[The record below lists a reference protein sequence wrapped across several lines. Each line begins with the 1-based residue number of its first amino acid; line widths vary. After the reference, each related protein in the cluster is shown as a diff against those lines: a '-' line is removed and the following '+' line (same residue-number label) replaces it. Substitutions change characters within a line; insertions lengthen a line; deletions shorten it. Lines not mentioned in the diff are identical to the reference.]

1 MIRDYIDPILSI
13 QSNFAEAKEF
23 HQNGGVA
30 AYIRLNAPTLKPKDL
45 TKAKR
50 NLIVGEPGIGKTELL
65 RNIEEYLKGI
75 GYRTEFLSLRQTGC
89 EARIDAFL
97 KNVPQP
103 RALLLDALDEI
114 SSKDFPDV
122 LKKIEE
128 VSQNNID
135 LPMFISSRWVF
146 VTKCINSF
154 PEYRFVSID
163 PFSQEQVRDYLVR
176 KGHPDNL
183 VSELLDRVSSFSNPT
198 NILQVPRYLSFVNSL
213 LERNKNNSAPSLM
226 SRNELFEHFIYSSL
240 EEEDKK
246 SGEDKGAIT
255 KRLLEKLALTME
267 IYQTNVITKDE
278 LMTFFDEIASDLKV
292 VALAQFNLQKLFD
305 RSILK
310 VSHDSIEFDNT
321 EFQEYLAA
329 KEISRL
335 SDPNR
340 AASIFAV
347 DQNINEIYPS
357 WFNALSFLIDLRS
370 DLLEPFVDFSGL
382 RAPEFKVVDENLLTF
397 ICKVNPTSLSQEVR
411 RRLFIDVVAY
421 HERARLWVPWGV
433 SRALAGFFDATLEH
447 ELKAAIVRAEGQTG
461 AYRYV
466 PLGNAVSILS
476 SLLDADMAI
485 DHTFWRDK
493 LIQFASVTAENN
505 VLQRNALHALESLR
519 DPAVIDQLPKLLDS
533 DQLVAQAFLSMCAA
547 VDPDSPKSVEYFI
560 EAIRRGDF
568 QGRYGLFRIQSSIG
582 IKIFLSAINT
592 DERFRTEF
600 LEKASI
606 FSRGED
612 RVLVEHIESVFDNDV
627 ESLIRAS
634 VLILLNHEV
643 FYNGERSEFI
653 IGLWKLLHK
662 RIPNFFRNIVA
673 SLREEQKKSMGIFFF
688 AQKFFAETIEV
699 EDVPE
704 FVDAM
709 IQADQEI
716 SAFRVMQTVHL
727 SNRENATQ
735 IYEAGRSKLPLL
747 YKEWEDRP
755 QHEDSPQHMKLLKE
769 FRQLLEPEP
778 EKFHQ
783 GVFHFFNRH
792 FKELMPLL
800 VANDH
805 ARLKTLLADTVFRY
819 IEPSKAN
826 VTITRE
832 EGSSRTFS
840 YSANIPLFGS
850 AMLTARLMA
859 FDITP
864 YRQQII
870 DFIPFA
876 SGDELKTIFELVE
889 SIRPN
894 EMNTVLAVYKDQ
906 KSDLWRHQPLSFV
919 NAVERFHIVEAV
931 DVLKGMVAEP
941 SYDRYTRE
949 RALVVIDSMV
959 PDAEYCRQ
967 LFVLYEQA
975 TDDNRNL
982 AIIANELLILAHEDS
997 AAIHWRLREVV
1008 KRSIPYT
1015 EPNGVHV
1022 VSAEF
1027 EELGGKL
1034 FAKPLMQLK
1043 CPGFESDYLDLLN
1056 EAIRLWG
1063 KGAKFHSYA
1072 QYLWEIT
1079 YMYFD
1084 NLKHMQS
1091 YEPLKMLEHK
1101 VAEMQ
1106 DQEGANWLA
1115 AQMVRVRR
1123 SYLAYL
1129 GRPRNISEAIKK
1141 YNVARAYDNKKIANV
1156 EDLFRQVQDAL
1167 DTELRRWIEGEGA
1180 YELIRGQKV
1189 HVGKKQ
1195 AYEDLIQKTLKAQV
1209 ENILLK
1215 RGFQVD
1221 FIREPQLLDDRRVD
1235 ILLRYGF
1242 AGPLVIE
1249 VKLTSNRDLKA
1260 ADLSKSKSY
1269 ANMKR
1274 YMTGYGAQHGI
1285 FLVIDNDDAT
1295 NLSEIKNA
1303 FQQIPNVFVQSFD
1316 CPGAEVGS
1324 VQGRKKTTAVAQ
1336 STNKRTKKPTPRIRP
1351 ENGKK

>member
-13 QSNFAEAKEF
+13 QSNFDEAKEF
-23 HQNGGVA
+23 HESGGVA
-30 AYIRLNAPTLKPKDL
+30 AYIRQSDPPLELKDL
-45 TKAKR
+45 AKAKR

-75 GYRTEFLSLRQTGC
+75 GYSTEFVSLRQTGC

-97 KNVPQP
+97 KDTPHP

-114 SSKDFPDV
+114 PSKDFPDV

-128 VSQNNID
+128 VSQDNID
-135 LPMFISSRWVF
+135 LPMFLSSRWVF
-146 VTKCINSF
+146 ATKYISSF
-154 PEYRFVSID
+154 PEYRFISID
-163 PFSQEQVRDYLVR
+163 PFSREQVRDYLIR
-176 KGHPDNL
+176 KGHPDKL
-183 VSELLDRVSSFSNPT
+183 VSELLERVSSFSNPT

-213 LERNKNNSAPSLM
+213 LVKNKSNSAPSLM
-226 SRNELFEHFIYSSL
+226 SRNALFEHFIYSSL
-240 EEEDKK
+240 EEEDRK

-267 IYQTNVITKDE
+267 IYQTNIITKDE

-357 WFNALSFLIDLRS
+357 WFNALSFLIDLQS
-370 DLLEPFVDFSGL
+370 DLLEPLVDFSGI
-382 RAPEFKVVDENLLTF
+382 RAPEFKVVDESLLTF
-397 ICKVNPTSLSQEVR
+397 ICKVNPASLSQEVR
-411 RRLFIDVVAY
+411 RRLFTDVAAY
-421 HERARLWVPWGV
+421 HERARLWMPWGV
-433 SRALAGFFDATLEH
+433 SRALAGFYDATLED
-447 ELKAAIVRAEGQTG
+447 ELKAAVVRAEGQPG

-466 PLGNAVSILS
+466 PLGNAVGILS
-476 SLLDADMAI
+476 SLLDADIKI
-485 DHTFWRDK
+485 DHKFWREK
-493 LIQFASVTAENN
+493 LIQFASVSAENN
-505 VLQRNALHALESLR
+505 VLQRNALHALEALG
-519 DPAVIDQLPKLLDS
+519 DPTVIDQLPNLLDS
-533 DQLVAQAFLSMCAA
+533 EQLVAQAFLSMCAA

-568 QGRYGLFRIQSSIG
+568 QGRYGLFKIQSPDG
-582 IKIFLSAINT
+582 IKTFLSALNT

-612 RVLVEHIESVFDNDV
+612 RVLVENIERVFDDDLN
-627 ESLIRAS
+627 SLIKEL
-634 VLILLNHEV
+634 VLISLSHEV
-643 FYNGERSEFI
+643 FYNAERSEFI
-653 IGLWKLLHK
+653 IGLWKLLH
-662 RIPNFFRNIVA
+662 RRTPNFFRNIVA
-673 SLREEQKKSMGIFFF
+673 ELGEEQKKSMGIFFF
-688 AQKFFAETIEV
+688 AQTFLAETIEAA
-699 EDVPE
+699 DVPE
-704 FVDAM
+704 FLDAM

-716 SAFRVMQTVHL
+716 SAYQVMQKVQL
-727 SNRENATQ
+727 SNRENSAQ
-735 IYEAGRSKLPLL
+735 IYEAGRSKLPLR

-755 QHEDSPQHMKLLKE
+755 RHDDLPQHMKLLKE

-778 EKFHQ
+778 EKYHQ
-783 GVFHFFNRH
+783 GVFQFFNRN
-792 FKELMPLL
+792 FKELKPLME
-800 VANDH
+800 ANDH
-805 ARLKTLLADTVFRY
+805 ARLKTLLTDTVFRY
-819 IEPSKAN
+819 IDPSKAN

-832 EGSSRTFS
+832 DGSSRSFS
-840 YSANIPLFGS
+840 YSTNIPLFGS
-850 AMLTARLMA
+850 GMLTASLIGL
-859 FDITP
+859 DITL

-876 SGDELKTIFELVE
+876 SGDELKKIFELVS
-889 SIRPN
+889 SIRSD
-894 EMNTVLAVYKDQ
+894 EMNGVLAVYKER
-906 KSDLWRHQPLSFV
+906 KSDLWRHQPHNFV
-919 NAVERFHIVEAV
+919 DAVERFHIVEAV

-941 SYDRYTRE
+941 AYDRYTRE
-949 RALVVIDSMV
+949 RALMVSDSLA

-967 LFVLYEQA
+967 LFLRYEQA
-975 TDDNRNL
+975 TDDNRKL
-982 AIIANELLILAHEDS
+982 AIVANQLLISSHVDS
-997 AAIHWRLREVV
+997 EAIHWRLQEIV
-1008 KRSIPYT
+1008 KRSVPYT

-1022 VSAEF
+1022 VSAEA
-1027 EELGGKL
+1027 EELWGKS
-1034 FAKPLMQLK
+1034 FAKPLMLLK
-1043 CPGFESDYLDLLN
+1043 CRGFESAYLDLLN
-1056 EAIRLWG
+1056 DAIRLWG

-1091 YEPLKMLEHK
+1091 YEPLKMLEDK
-1101 VAEMQ
+1101 VAKMQ

-1141 YNVARAYDNKKIANV
+1141 YNVARAYDNKKITNV

-1209 ENILLK
+1209 ENILLR

-1260 ADLSKSKSY
+1260 ADLRKSKSY
-1269 ANMKR
+1269 ANMKH
-1274 YMTGYGAQHGI
+1274 YMSGYGAQHGI

-1295 NLSEIKNA
+1295 NLSEIKKA
-1303 FQQIPNVFVQSFD
+1303 FQQIPNVLVQSFD
-1316 CPGAEVGS
+1316 CPGVEVRS
-1324 VQGRKKTTAVAQ
+1324 IQGRKKTTVVAR
-1336 STNKRTKKPTPRIRP
+1336 STNSRTKKTTPRIRSG
-1351 ENGKK
+1351 NGKK

>member
-1 MIRDYIDPILSI
+1 MIRDYIDPTLSI
-13 QSNFAEAKEF
+13 QSNFDEAKEF
-23 HQNGGVA
+23 HESGGVT
-30 AYIRLNAPTLKPKDL
+30 AYIRQSAPPLELKDL

-75 GYRTEFLSLRQTGC
+75 GYSTEFVSLRQTGC

-97 KNVPQP
+97 KGTLHP

-114 SSKDFPDV
+114 PSKDFPDV

-128 VSQNNID
+128 VSQNNVD

-146 VTKCINSF
+146 VTKCISSF

-163 PFSQEQVRDYLVR
+163 PFSREQVRDYLIQ

-183 VSELLDRVSSFSNPT
+183 ISELLDRVSSFSNPT

-213 LERNKNNSAPSLM
+213 LEKNKNSAPSLM
-226 SRNELFEHFIYSSL
+226 SRNKLFEHFIYSSL

-246 SGEDKGAIT
+246 SGEDNVLIT

-267 IYQTNVITKDE
+267 IYQTNIITKDE

-310 VSHDSIEFDNT
+310 ASHDSIEFDNT

-340 AASIFAV
+340 AAFIFAV

-357 WFNALSFLIDLRS
+357 WFNALSFLIDLQS
-370 DLLEPFVDFSGL
+370 DLLEPLVEFSGL
-382 RAPEFKVVDENLLTF
+382 RALDFKVVDESLLTF
-397 ICKVNPTSLSQEVR
+397 ISKVNPTSLSQEVK
-411 RRLFIDVVAY
+411 RRLFTDVVAY
-421 HERARLWVPWGV
+421 HERARLWVPWGL
-433 SRALAGFFDATLEH
+433 SRALAGFYDVTLED
-447 ELKAAIVRAEGQTG
+447 ELKAAVARAEGQLG
-461 AYRYV
+461 ANSYV
-466 PLGNAVSILS
+466 PLGNAVGILS
-476 SLLDADMAI
+476 SLLDAGIKI
-485 DHTFWRDK
+485 DQNYWREK

-505 VLQRNALHALESLR
+505 VLQRNALHTLESLR
-519 DPAVIDQLPKLLDS
+519 DPTVIDQLPNLLDS
-533 DQLVAQAFLSMCAA
+533 EQLVAQAFLSMCAA

-568 QGRYGLFRIQSSIG
+568 QGRYGLFKIQSPEG
-582 IKIFLSAINT
+582 IKTFLSALNT

-612 RVLVEHIESVFDNDV
+612 RVLVEHIESVFDNNLN
-627 ESLIRAS
+627 SLIREA
-634 VLILLNHEV
+634 VLISLSHEV
-643 FYNGERSEFI
+643 FYNAERSEFI

-662 RIPNFFRNIVA
+662 RTPNFFRNIVA
-673 SLREEQKKSMGIFFF
+673 ELSEEQKKSMGIFFY
-688 AQKFFAETIEV
+688 AQTFLAETIEA

-704 FVDAM
+704 FIDAM

-716 SAFRVMQTVHL
+716 AAFQVIQKVQL
-727 SNRENATQ
+727 SNRENSTQ
-735 IYEAGRSKLPLL
+735 IYEAGRSKLPLR

-755 QHEDSPQHMKLLKE
+755 QHDDSPQHMRLLKE

-778 EKFHQ
+778 EKFNL
-783 GVFHFFNRH
+783 GVFQFFNRN

-800 VANDH
+800 EEDDH
-805 ARLKTLLADTVFRY
+805 ARLKTLLTDTVFRY

-832 EGSSRTFS
+832 EGSSRSFS
-840 YSANIPLFGS
+840 YSTNIPLFGS
-850 AMLTARLMA
+850 GMLTASLIGL
-859 FDITP
+859 DITP

-876 SGDELKTIFELVE
+876 SGDELKKIFELVN
-889 SIRPN
+889 SIRSD
-894 EMNTVLAVYKDQ
+894 EMNVVLAVYKER
-906 KSDLWRHQPLSFV
+906 KSDLWRHQPHNFV
-919 NAVERFHIVEAV
+919 DAVERFHIVEAV
-931 DVLKGMVAEP
+931 DVLKGMVDEP
-941 SYDRYTRE
+941 AYDRYTRE
-949 RALVVIDSMV
+949 RALAVIDSMI

-967 LFVLYEQA
+967 LFSRYEQE
-975 TDDNRNL
+975 TDDNREL
-982 AIIANELLILAHEDS
+982 AIIANQLLISSHVDS
-997 AAIHWRLREVV
+997 AAIHWRLQEIV
-1008 KRSIPYT
+1008 KRSVPYT

-1022 VSAEF
+1022 VSAEA
-1027 EELGGKL
+1027 EELWGKS

-1043 CPGFESDYLDLLN
+1043 CRGFESAYLDLLN

-1084 NLKHMQS
+1084 NLKHEQS
-1091 YEPLKMLEHK
+1091 YVPLRMLERK
-1101 VAEMQ
+1101 VAEIQ

-1141 YNVARAYDNKKIANV
+1141 YNLVRAYDNKKIANA

-1167 DTELRRWIEGEGA
+1167 EKELRRWIEGEGA
-1180 YELIRGQKV
+1180 YELIRGERV
-1189 HVGKKQ
+1189 YEARKQ
-1195 AYEDLIQKTLKAQV
+1195 QYEDLIQKTLKAQI
-1209 ENILLK
+1209 ENILLR

-1221 FIREPQLLDDRRVD
+1221 LIREPQLYDNKRVD
-1235 ILLRYGF
+1235 ILITYGF

-1249 VKLTSNRDLKA
+1249 VKLTSNTDLKA
-1260 ADLSKSKSY
+1260 ANLTESRSYKS
-1269 ANMKR
+1269 MER
-1274 YMTGYGAQHGI
+1274 YMSGYGAPHGI
-1285 FLVIDNDDAT
+1285 FLVIDNNDAT
-1295 NLSEIKNA
+1295 NLSNIKNV
-1303 FQQIPNVFVQSFD
+1303 FEKIPNVSVQLFD
-1316 CPGAEVGS
+1316 CPQLSNDAEMKLVNDKAPAMS
-1324 VQGRKKTTAVAQ
+1324 APLSIADVKDEAT
-1336 STNKRTKKPTPRIRP
+1336 
-1351 ENGKK
+1351 